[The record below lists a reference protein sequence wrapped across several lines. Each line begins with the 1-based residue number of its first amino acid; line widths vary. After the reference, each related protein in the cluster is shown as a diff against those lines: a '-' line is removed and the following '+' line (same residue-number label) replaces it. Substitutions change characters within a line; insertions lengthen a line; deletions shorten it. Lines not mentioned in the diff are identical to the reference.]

1 MRREIEREKKKNTRE
16 KMCVCLWFR
25 VFYGKEREG
34 NHTDQPTKK
43 MKVEEDEERKAVK
56 KISMG
61 VSLSFIK
68 VSLSLK
74 RRS

>member
-1 MRREIEREKKKNTRE
+1 
-16 KMCVCLWFR
+16 
-25 VFYGKEREG
+25 
-34 NHTDQPTKK
+34 
-43 MKVEEDEERKAVK
+43 MKVEEEEERKAVK